1 MLHRNCELPSL
12 SLYYFIWEIR
22 FQIIDFWCFLKLSD
36 KGSHEQMDIAFS
48 GLAYSEK
55 PLLLANL
62 AGVLEQK
69 SWLLSYNNKMFKGT
83 ELPIGSSPGWF
94 SIEGHL
100 SSGAGLWQQQHSR
113 AELKC

>member
-1 MLHRNCELPSL
+1 
-12 SLYYFIWEIR
+12 
-22 FQIIDFWCFLKLSD
+22 
-36 KGSHEQMDIAFS
+36 MDIAFS

-94 SIEGHL
+94 SIEGRL